1 MVEKKM
7 GANSISSLVSIFTFV
22 AFNDGPSTV
31 ELILALSE
39 SALIAVGSIAALPL
53 SLVSPSPLAQKLA
66 VKK

>member
-1 MVEKKM
+1 MVDKKV
-7 GANSISSLVSIFTFV
+7 GANSISSLVSIVTFV